1 MAGPDRTQELTSR
14 VFVLNRTL
22 EKSLAALAELYGK
35 EARRKLEALR
45 DETINEFKNFNMSAN
60 REMDHAKIVRPAIQA
75 IELVFEDVLRDL
87 SNDDTDN
94 SA

>member
-1 MAGPDRTQELTSR
+1 MAGTDRTQELTSR

-45 DETINEFKNFNMSAN
+45 NETINEFKNPNIPAN
-60 REMDHAKIVRPAIQA
+60 REIEHARIVRPAIQA
-75 IELVFEDVLRDL
+75 IELAFEDVLRDL
-87 SNDDTDN
+87 SNDDIDDM
-94 SA
+94 